1 MLHIPLARQ
10 PQIYHNIL
18 DTRRVNRF
26 TILRNFHN
34 KVFTDNFPIGN
45 IFLSD
50 LLLLNGAQTGSDGWW
65 YTKTMRSIAQQAII
79 ANLSSCLS
87 NPEFLPPWS
96 AELSAVCPCC
106 LRFFS
111 YKPAS
116 TTSVR
121 LSPFD
126 SPDSFNLWWLL
137 WKSLPLLLPEHL
149 LTKRKYELR
158 LLLSLKSHTY
168 LKY

>member
-1 MLHIPLARQ
+1 M
-10 PQIYHNIL
+10 
-18 DTRRVNRF
+18 VNR
-26 TILRNFHN
+26 LEAM
-34 KVFTDNFPIGN
+34 D
-45 IFLSD
+45 
-50 LLLLNGAQTGSDGWW
+50 DGIALPR
-65 YTKTMRSIAQQAII
+65 KTMRSIAQQAII

-116 TTSVR
+116 STSVR

-126 SPDSFNLWWLL
+126 SPDSF
-137 WKSLPLLLPEHL
+137 KI
-149 LTKRKYELR
+149 
-158 LLLSLKSHTY
+158 
-168 LKY
+168 